1 MYLKVSNCDLM
12 LHNLE
17 VGTHNGIS
25 KWHVIVYI
33 LGIEL

>member
-1 MYLKVSNCDLM
+1 M

-17 VGTHNGIS
+17 VGNGNGIS